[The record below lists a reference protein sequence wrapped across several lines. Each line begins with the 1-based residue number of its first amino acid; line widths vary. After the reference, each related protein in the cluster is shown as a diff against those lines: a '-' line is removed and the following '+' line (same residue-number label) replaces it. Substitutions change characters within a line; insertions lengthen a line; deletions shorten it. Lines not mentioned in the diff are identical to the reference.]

1 VLTTMAP
8 KTGEDLQKKKKK
20 KEEDVVLCDQRYE

>member
-1 VLTTMAP
+1 MAP